1 MRPRLDFGHGNRWLL
16 RLPLPCV
23 VAITV
28 AFTLGPDVV
37 GPSNTLDFFAHAS
50 AYAALTVAALVWPS
64 RRSGAWWL
72 DLSRALVIVAFGA
85 GMELAQ
91 RLVGRDAQI
100 GDVGA
105 NAIGVL
111 AGLIVVRVGRAIFD

>member
-1 MRPRLDFGHGNRWLL
+1 MRAPSEPTRRWLL

-23 VAITV
+23 VAVTV
-28 AFTLGPDVV
+28 LFTLGPDVV
-37 GPSNTLDFFAHAS
+37 GPSNIRDFLAHAS
-50 AYAALTVAALVWPS
+50 AYAAITVVALVWPS
-64 RRSGAWWL
+64 RKGGSFWV
-72 DLSRALVIVAFGA
+72 DLARAVVIVLFGA
-85 GMELAQ
+85 TMELAQ

-111 AGLIVVRVGRAIFD
+111 AGLVVVRVARALLD